1 MTTLTIKTNRADLR
15 HEILEKVEI
24 YEKNYKTLIWQSKAY
39 TKRFILSDKTV
50 LLVWATPTSIIAETL
65 IQK

>member
-1 MTTLTIKTNRADLR
+1 MTTLTIRTNKHELR
-15 HEILEKVEI
+15 REILEKVEI
-24 YEKNYKTLIWQSKAY
+24 YEKDYKTLIWQSKAY

-50 LLVWATPTSIIAETL
+50 LLVWSTPTSIIAETL